1 MNLSPHLCAAAL
13 LLVTV
18 GAQASSFQP
27 DLSQLESL
35 PLHLAPAPVLAKA
48 ELPPG
53 KGAPLRVA
61 VKVPL
66 ALSLLDGVWDE
77 PQAGTAR
84 WRTRVYSAGARSL
97 ALAFSQVSLPEGAEL
112 WLYDE
117 GGQVVQGPYTAA
129 NRNTDGRLWTAI
141 VPAETAVLEL
151 RLPSARKADAALQL
165 ASINYG
171 TRDFE
176 KAALVPGNSGSC
188 NIDVAC
194 AAGDNYRNEIR
205 AVGVYTVE
213 AGSSV
218 FICTGQLI
226 NNFRQDSTPY
236 FLTANHCGVTSGN
249 ANSVM
254 LYWNFQRNT
263 CGSGTGG
270 LMQSQSGAIFRAADS
285 TADFTL
291 LQLASA
297 PNGTF
302 NVYYQG
308 FDASNNA
315 PQSGVAIHH
324 PAGDEKKISV
334 FSAPGT
340 QRNVTI
346 DGRNTDAWEVFWTQ
360 GTTEQGSSGGGL
372 INQNRRLVGVLSGGA
387 ASCDDSST
395 PTVDERTLPDY
406 FGRLTRAWQAS
417 TTSGA
422 GQLKAWLDPDNSGAL
437 SLCGQN
443 PGVPCDTAL
452 RTSGTTAPG
461 TIASGGSG
469 SGGAQL
475 AGGSGAFGQM
485 LLGVLAFAALLR
497 RRLAKAA
504 M

>member
-1 MNLSPHLCAAAL
+1 MNLSLRLCAAAL
-13 LLVTV
+13 LLVC
-18 GAQASSFQP
+18 GAAQAAPLQP

-35 PLHLAPAPVLAKA
+35 PLHLAPPPVLPKVEA
-48 ELPPG
+48 PG
-53 KGAPLRVA
+53 EKGAPLRVA

-77 PQAGTAR
+77 PEAGTSR
-84 WRTRVYSAGARSL
+84 WRTRVYSSGAKSL
-97 ALAFSQVSLPEGAEL
+97 ALAFSQVSLPEGAGL
-112 WLYDE
+112 WLYDQD
-117 GGQVVQGPYTAA
+117 GKVVQGPYTAA
-129 NRNTDGRLWTAI
+129 NRNPDGRLWTAI
-141 VPAETAVLEL
+141 VPADTAVLEL
-151 RLPSARKADAALQL
+151 RLPSAQKAKADLQL
-165 ASINYG
+165 ANINYG

-176 KAALVPGNSGSC
+176 KAALVPGNAGSC

-194 AAGDNYRNEIR
+194 AAGDNHRNEIR

-213 AGSSV
+213 VGSNV
-218 FICTGQLI
+218 LICTGQLI

-236 FLTANHCGVTSGN
+236 FLTANHCGVTGGN

-254 LYWNFQRNT
+254 LYWNFQRST
-263 CGSGTGG
+263 CGTGTGG

-297 PNGTF
+297 PSGTF
-302 NVYYQG
+302 NVYHQG
-308 FDASNNA
+308 FDASNSV
-315 PQSGVAIHH
+315 PQSGIAIHH
-324 PAGDEKKISV
+324 PQGDEKKISV
-334 FSAPGT
+334 FTAPAT

-372 INQNRRLVGVLSGGA
+372 INQSRRLVGVLSGGA

-395 PTVDERTLPDY
+395 PVDERTLPDY
-406 FGRLTRAWQAS
+406 FGRLSRAWQAS
-417 TTSGA
+417 TTSGS

-443 PGVPCDTAL
+443 PGNPCDASL
-452 RTSGTTAPG
+452 RTSGSTAPG
-461 TIASGGSG
+461 TIPGTVPGTTPPSN
-469 SGGAQL
+469 
-475 AGGSGAFGQM
+475 GSGAFGQM
-485 LLGVLAFAALLR
+485 LLGVLALATLLR

-504 M
+504 A